1 MKPCFF
7 EIKSNRITQPPGNS
21 RCPLLM
27 KLWRNQTLVSPQT
40 TQDFRSKVTAL
51 CYTRDNKFLGVAT
64 SDRLISIYDE
74 QGNRVDKFNTKPN
87 NKGPKDYIVRSIQF
101 GPEVHSPKL
110 VVGQTDCIV
119 FVYKWSTSTN
129 DDTEKVWG
137 GKKSI
142 CNKFVETS
150 PIVSV
155 VWPDNNPS
163 QCVYALMEGKIK
175 IGNLRTNQSQ
185 LLYSIQSRAVSLAL
199 NSTATELLSG
209 HSDGAIYKFTFP
221 TKSCKATCSKI
232 VTHSHPPYLLCWGQS
247 ICVADS
253 VMTFYG
259 IDGSEQIIGEAD
271 DLSRDERSN
280 GYTMTCAS
288 PNGYSIAAGSFDTF
302 SLFVWDPLAQ
312 RWGKSVTRSVEN
324 MCSVTAF
331 TWAWN
336 GSGIALGTSTG
347 LLDTYNAAYRQYIY
361 KGAYEIT
368 HVSLSEVLV
377 HDKKTPNSSP
387 IMLSSSHGEI
397 VKVKIY
403 RCPETN
409 NELRYLIAKTKG
421 SLILCDLKS
430 SRSIQAFE
438 IEWYAGDDHQ
448 EKFIFDAPEAC
459 IISHAGELTIVEVMI
474 EYLII
479 YSIY

>member
-1 MKPCFF
+1 
-7 EIKSNRITQPPGNS
+7 
-21 RCPLLM
+21 M

-185 LLYSIQSRAVSLAL
+185 LLYSIQSCAVSLAL
-199 NSTATELLSG
+199 N
-209 HSDGAIYKFTFP
+209 
-221 TKSCKATCSKI
+221 
-232 VTHSHPPYLLCWGQS
+232 
-247 ICVADS
+247 
-253 VMTFYG
+253 
-259 IDGSEQIIGEAD
+259 
-271 DLSRDERSN
+271 
-280 GYTMTCAS
+280 
-288 PNGYSIAAGSFDTF
+288 
-302 SLFVWDPLAQ
+302 
-312 RWGKSVTRSVEN
+312 
-324 MCSVTAF
+324 
-331 TWAWN
+331 
-336 GSGIALGTSTG
+336 
-347 LLDTYNAAYRQYIY
+347 
-361 KGAYEIT
+361 
-368 HVSLSEVLV
+368 
-377 HDKKTPNSSP
+377 
-387 IMLSSSHGEI
+387 
-397 VKVKIY
+397 
-403 RCPETN
+403 
-409 NELRYLIAKTKG
+409 
-421 SLILCDLKS
+421 
-430 SRSIQAFE
+430 
-438 IEWYAGDDHQ
+438 
-448 EKFIFDAPEAC
+448 
-459 IISHAGELTIVEVMI
+459 
-474 EYLII
+474 
-479 YSIY
+479 